1 MEMLDIE
8 RGVTAGFNYVCHLVT
23 TPLCK
28 WSKHARMRE
37 FIFADFIDSV
47 QSVQIVTAAER
58 VLSHVIS
65 S

>member
-8 RGVTAGFNYVCHLVT
+8 RGVTAGFNVCHSLT

-28 WSKHARMRE
+28 WSKHGRMRE

-47 QSVQIVTAAER
+47 QIVTALER
-58 VLSHVIS
+58 FLSHVIS